1 MKTLKDLYKSGNGP
15 SSSHTMGP
23 STAARKFLETYPD
36 AQSYKVILY
45 DSLAKTG
52 KGHRTDRALIKVFA
66 PHTLDIV
73 FDSDTTTHKAIGR
86 NIEGAVTLY
95 LLICYD
101 AGDMLL
107 GIGGIGGSI
116 CRRGGDKGGC
126 INGDRNSW
134 QIGLIVHVTHAAQL
148 DDSASDKGLL
158 IYVGCII

>member
-73 FDSDTTTHKAIGR
+73 FDSDTTGLPHPNTLDFFAYDEQGEIGHWRVLSVGGASIKIEGFPEDELPDIYPINSFTEIAAYCRSKNIRQIGR
-86 NIEGAVTLY
+86 A
-95 LLICYD
+95 
-101 AGDMLL
+101 
-107 GIGGIGGSI
+107 
-116 CRRGGDKGGC
+116 
-126 INGDRNSW
+126 
-134 QIGLIVHVTHAAQL
+134 HV
-148 DDSASDKGLL
+148 
-158 IYVGCII
+158 